1 MSQAASKTAPQPKRG
16 PREDTA
22 PDRAAFAKVRNAE
35 GDYGRRLRQVAKHVE
50 ELVRAFASA
59 ETGVDFAGLA
69 HLLERYANVIE
80 PWARAAANRF
90 LAEIA
95 QRDEKAWASYAKSM
109 SRELQREIREAPT
122 GFALQRLL
130 DEQVSLI
137 TSLPLKAAQRVHEI
151 AVGNLYGGARYGEM
165 IDAILESGHVAR
177 SRATMIA
184 RTETARASSLLTQVR
199 ATHVGSDGYIWRTVR
214 DRRVRSSHKHMEGKF
229 VRWDSPP
236 VVDPGVPPYH
246 AGQIWNCRCFSEVV
260 VPDRYLPGKTAA

>member
-1 MSQAASKTAPQPKRG
+1 MSHAASRTAPTRDAYADAG
-16 PREDTA
+16 

-35 GDYGRRLRQVAKHVE
+35 TSYARRLRAVAKQIE

-59 ETGVDFAGLA
+59 ETGVDFANLA

-80 PWARAAANRF
+80 PWARAVANRF
-90 LAEIA
+90 VAEIA

-130 DEQVSLI
+130 DQQVSLI

-165 IDAILESGHVAR
+165 VNAILESGDVAR

-199 ATHVGSDGYIWRTVR
+199 AVHVGSDGYIWRTVR
-214 DRRVRSSHKHMEGKF
+214 DRRVRSTHRHMEGKF

-246 AGQIWNCRCFSEVV
+246 AGQVWNCRCFPETVI
-260 VPDRYLPGKTAA
+260 PDRYMPGKTAA